1 MNSKYVR
8 KCCTPLFVITAS
20 LYLICVVKDVL
31 DQGNEEY
38 VANIKRSVPKLHCK
52 QLQLLKSFTP
62 ENLPK
67 DFQIGNEMFFV
78 ETSGTDNLVPR
89 ESCALESAARFSNM
103 HVNVIMKTSHI
114 DLNYD
119 NMCHLYFFSKN
130 ITFWTF
136 EEENIFKDT
145 PLQDFEKRKV
155 WKESHHQIHHLSDLL
170 RMAIIYKHGGFY
182 SDLDS
187 ITMKDL
193 SSVRNTIGQEDW
205 YTPSGEFHF
214 EQGHDVMKESM
225 NLVSETYNG
234 TSRIE
239 VGPVLVTRAI
249 LNVYKAKTIKD
260 VIKKVDK
267 KDITIEKTE
276 FFYPID
282 AGVAAKLFKAPE
294 KGKTW
299 SSIFDSAHM
308 AHFYGHQTAF
318 KRVRRDVKTEAYAYL
333 GPKYCPVAY
342 WLSEPF

>member
-1 MNSKYVR
+1 MGIKTY
-8 KCCTPLFVITAS
+8 FVT
-20 LYLICVVKDVL
+20 
-31 DQGNEEY
+31 
-38 VANIKRSVPKLHCK
+38 
-52 QLQLLKSFTP
+52 
-62 ENLPK
+62 
-67 DFQIGNEMFFV
+67 
-78 ETSGTDNLVPR
+78 
-89 ESCALESAARFSNM
+89 
-103 HVNVIMKTSHI
+103 
-114 DLNYD
+114 
-119 NMCHLYFFSKN
+119 
-130 ITFWTF
+130 
-136 EEENIFKDT
+136 
-145 PLQDFEKRKV
+145 
-155 WKESHHQIHHLSDLL
+155 

-239 VGPVLVTRAI
+239 VGPVLGKIQANTQNIDQHNTFPVTRAI

-260 VIKKVDK
+260 VIQKVDK